1 MVCMAAGLYSGRF
14 MSRQVYA
21 ASGLCNVRFMQRQ
34 VYAVA
39 GFCSGNLCSDNL
51 RLWQFALRYYVLL
64 GLYSMNLIYLS
75 ISD

>member
-1 MVCMAAGLYSGRF
+1 MNWQVCA
-14 MSRQVYA
+14 VTD
-21 ASGLCNVRFMQRQ
+21 LCNGMYGGRLVQRQ

-51 RLWQFALRYYVLL
+51 RLWQFALRYYVLP

-75 ISD
+75 I